1 MTCMTPIY
9 RNRETTHVHGSDI
22 YERIMPGLGGGTDH
36 ETDHYAES
44 ITDEIVA
51 IHYSIKDFV
60 DREVYQD
67 PSGHL
72 KAVFQRLD
80 YLIALDIDNRS
91 AEEILSNSRFNS
103 AFNAISTFRSR
114 YTAELEAEQANSILK
129 SRDPWNTLTN
139 FTYFPNYIQLARTE
153 SRGAGLKPG
162 NTVLFLGSG
171 PLPLTL
177 IVLCH
182 QHGLNGIG
190 IEQYPERVELS
201 RRVLEKLGLS
211 REIRII
217 NGNHLTLPLEEMP
230 ELIMVAA
237 QAEPKKEIFDHLAS
251 VLPAGTKISYR
262 TYEKGL
268 RRMLDT
274 FSRCE
279 LPGRLRE
286 YLKVQPE
293 PPVNNTSVF
302 LTVVDST
309 IEIQALESAKCSM
322 PIDAKT
328 PEKAKRL
335 RARIDC

>member
-1 MTCMTPIY
+1 MTCMTTINK
-9 RNRETTHVHGSDI
+9 NRETTHTHTHDSDI
-22 YERIMPGLGGGTDH
+22 YARIIPGLGDGTGHGTDH
-36 ETDHYAES
+36 FAES
-44 ITDEIVA
+44 ITEEIVA
-51 IHYSIKDFV
+51 IHHSIKDFV
-60 DREVYQD
+60 DREIYQD

-72 KAVFQRLD
+72 KAVFRQLD

-91 AEEILSNSRFNS
+91 AEDILSNSRFNS
-103 AFNAISTFRSR
+103 AFDAISTFRSQ

-129 SRDPWNTLTN
+129 SRDPWNALTN
-139 FTYFPNYIQLARTE
+139 FTYLPNYIQLARTE

-162 NTVLFLGSG
+162 DTVLFLGSG

-190 IEQYPERVELS
+190 IERDPERVELS

-211 REIRII
+211 SQIRII
-217 NGNHLTLPLEEMP
+217 RGNHQTLPLAEVP

-237 QAEPKKEIFDHLAS
+237 QAEPKKEIFDHLAG

-274 FSRCE
+274 FYRYE
-279 LPGRLRE
+279 LPEQLRE
-286 YLKVQPE
+286 CLRIPPE
-293 PPVNNTSVF
+293 PPANNTSVF
-302 LTVVDST
+302 LVH
-309 IEIQALESAKCSM
+309 AG
-322 PIDAKT
+322 
-328 PEKAKRL
+328 
-335 RARIDC
+335 

>member
-9 RNRETTHVHGSDI
+9 KNNETSHTHTHDSNI
-22 YERIMPGLGGGTDH
+22 YAKVIPGLGGDTDH
-36 ETDHYAES
+36 GADHYAES
-44 ITDEIVA
+44 ITDEIVE
-51 IHYSIKDFV
+51 IHHSIKDFV
-60 DREVYQD
+60 DREIYQD

-91 AEEILSNSRFNS
+91 AEDLLSNSRFNS
-103 AFNAISTFRSR
+103 AFDAISTFRSR
-114 YTAELEAEQANSILK
+114 YTAELETEQANSILN
-129 SRDPWNTLTN
+129 SRDPWKTLTD
-139 FTYFPNYIQLARTE
+139 FTYLPNYIQLARTE

-190 IEQYPERVELS
+190 IEQDPERVELS
-201 RRVLEKLGLS
+201 RMVLEKLGLS
-211 REIRII
+211 NQIRII
-217 NGNHLTLPLEEMP
+217 SGNQLTLPLADTP
-230 ELIMVAA
+230 DLIMVAA
-237 QAEPKKEIFDHLAS
+237 QAEPKKEIFDHLAG

-274 FSRCE
+274 FYRYE

-286 YLKVQPE
+286 YQKISPE
-293 PPVNNTSVF
+293 PPANNTSVF
-302 LTVVDST
+302 LTVVD
-309 IEIQALESAKCSM
+309 
-322 PIDAKT
+322 
-328 PEKAKRL
+328 
-335 RARIDC
+335 

>member
-1 MTCMTPIY
+1 MTCMTTIY
-9 RNRETTHVHGSDI
+9 KNRETVHTHTHDSDI
-22 YERIMPGLGGGTDH
+22 HARIIPGLGVGTGHDIDH
-36 ETDHYAES
+36 FAES
-44 ITDEIVA
+44 ITEEIVA
-51 IHYSIKDFV
+51 IHHSIKDFV
-60 DREVYQD
+60 DREIYQD

-72 KAVFQRLD
+72 KAVFQQLD
-80 YLIALDIDNRS
+80 YLIALDVDNIS
-91 AEEILSNSRFNS
+91 AEGILSNSRFNS
-103 AFNAISTFRSR
+103 AFDAISTFRSQ

-129 SRDPWNTLTN
+129 SRDPWNALTN
-139 FTYFPNYIQLARTE
+139 FTYLPNYIQLAQTE
-153 SRGAGLKPG
+153 SMGAGLKPG
-162 NTVLFLGSG
+162 DTVLFLGSG

-211 REIRII
+211 SQIRII
-217 NGNHLTLPLEEMP
+217 HGNHLMLPLAEVP

-237 QAEPKKEIFDHLAS
+237 QAEPKNEIFDHLAG

-274 FSRCE
+274 FYRYE
-279 LPGRLRE
+279 LPGPLRE
-286 YLKVQPE
+286 YLRIPPE

-302 LTVVDST
+302 LTVAD
-309 IEIQALESAKCSM
+309 
-322 PIDAKT
+322 
-328 PEKAKRL
+328 
-335 RARIDC
+335 

>member
-1 MTCMTPIY
+1 MTTINK
-9 RNRETTHVHGSDI
+9 NRETAHTHTHDSDI
-22 YERIMPGLGGGTDH
+22 YTRIIPGLGDGTGHGTDH
-36 ETDHYAES
+36 FAES
-44 ITDEIVA
+44 ITEEIVA
-51 IHYSIKDFV
+51 IHHSIKDFV
-60 DREVYQD
+60 DREIYQD

-80 YLIALDIDNRS
+80 YLIALDIDDRS
-91 AEEILSNSRFNS
+91 AEDLLSNSRFNS
-103 AFNAISTFRSR
+103 TFDAISTFRSQ
-114 YTAELEAEQANSILK
+114 YTAELEAEQAESILK
-129 SRDPWNTLTN
+129 SKDPWKMFTN
-139 FTYFPNYIQLARTE
+139 FTYLPNYIQLARTE
-153 SRGAGLKPG
+153 CRGAGLKPG

-201 RRVLEKLGLS
+201 RRALEKLGLS
-211 REIRII
+211 SQIRII
-217 NGNHLTLPLEEMP
+217 NGNHLTLPLAEMP

-251 VLPAGTKISYR
+251 ALPAGTKISYR
-262 TYEKGL
+262 IYEKGL

-274 FSRCE
+274 FYRYE

-286 YLKVQPE
+286 YLRIPPE

-302 LTVVDST
+302 LTVTD
-309 IEIQALESAKCSM
+309 
-322 PIDAKT
+322 
-328 PEKAKRL
+328 
-335 RARIDC
+335 

>member
-1 MTCMTPIY
+1 MTCITPIY
-9 RNRETTHVHGSDI
+9 KNRETSHTHTHDSDI
-22 YERIMPGLGGGTDH
+22 YARIIPGLGGGTDH
-36 ETDHYAES
+36 GTDHYAES
-44 ITDEIVA
+44 ITEEIVE
-51 IHYSIKDFV
+51 IHHSIKDFV
-60 DREVYQD
+60 DREVYHD

-91 AEEILSNSRFNS
+91 AEEILSNSGFNS
-103 AFNAISTFRSR
+103 AFDAISTFRSQ

-129 SRDPWNTLTN
+129 SGDPWNTLAD
-139 FTYFPNYIQLARTE
+139 FTYLPNYIQLARTE
-153 SRGAGLKPG
+153 CRGAGLKPG
-162 NTVLFLGSG
+162 GTVLFLGSG

-190 IEQYPERVELS
+190 IEQYPERAELA

-211 REIRII
+211 SQIRII
-217 NGNHLTLPLEEMP
+217 NGNHQTLPLPLAEMP

-237 QAEPKKEIFDHLAS
+237 QAEPKKEIFDHLAD

-274 FSRCE
+274 FYRYE
-279 LPGRLRE
+279 LPGQLSE
-286 YLKVQPE
+286 YLRIHPE
-293 PPVNNTSVF
+293 PPANNTSVF
-302 LTVVDST
+302 LTVAD
-309 IEIQALESAKCSM
+309 
-322 PIDAKT
+322 
-328 PEKAKRL
+328 
-335 RARIDC
+335 